1 VRKENNNMD
10 INERVKDIVDN
21 LEQAISYEDFGLVE
35 EARKELMFVL
45 DVLET
50 DYPTHDMEY

>member
-1 VRKENNNMD
+1 MD

-50 DYPTHDMEY
+50 DYPTPVSYTHLTLPTN